1 MGCEKTYLLD
11 LDGTMYCGDTLIEGA
26 RIFVDWLLASGR
38 SFLFLTNNATRTAR
52 QNVAHMEKLGY
63 RGIREEHFFTSAM
76 ASARYVARHSK
87 RRRAFVIGME
97 GLREA
102 LTKEGFT
109 IVECDAELVFVGLD
123 KHADYRRYSDAL
135 SELLKGAKLIGTN
148 ADRIIATSAGFDVG
162 NGSIVAMLE
171 YASGQRSPKIGK
183 PCAPILLLALEQL
196 QLTKEDV
203 VIVGDNLET
212 DIALGASQGVETV
225 LVTTGVHQRADME
238 RLQIYADHVI
248 DDLRELITADIEE

>member
-1 MGCEKTYLLD
+1 M
-11 LDGTMYCGDTLIEGA
+11 
-26 RIFVDWLLASGR
+26 
-38 SFLFLTNNATRTAR
+38 
-52 QNVAHMEKLGY
+52 
-63 RGIREEHFFTSAM
+63 
-76 ASARYVARHSK
+76 
-87 RRRAFVIGME
+87 
-97 GLREA
+97 
-102 LTKEGFT
+102 
-109 IVECDAELVFVGLD
+109 FVGLD

-212 DIALGASQGVETV
+212 DIALGASQGVET
-225 LVTTGVHQRADME
+225 
-238 RLQIYADHVI
+238 
-248 DDLRELITADIEE
+248 

>member
-1 MGCEKTYLLD
+1 
-11 LDGTMYCGDTLIEGA
+11 
-26 RIFVDWLLASGR
+26 
-38 SFLFLTNNATRTAR
+38 
-52 QNVAHMEKLGY
+52 
-63 RGIREEHFFTSAM
+63 
-76 ASARYVARHSK
+76 
-87 RRRAFVIGME
+87 
-97 GLREA
+97 
-102 LTKEGFT
+102 
-109 IVECDAELVFVGLD
+109 
-123 KHADYRRYSDAL
+123 
-135 SELLKGAKLIGTN
+135 
-148 ADRIIATSAGFDVG
+148 
-162 NGSIVAMLE
+162 MLE